1 MGKRKFTGSPL
12 SLFSFQDIITSVTG
26 IFVLI
31 TLLIAVELSQ
41 RVVNQ
46 KSQPTPHPSESF
58 DEEIDAELQ
67 QIAKLEQ
74 LQGDVSEEL
83 PEFATYTNQSA
94 EQARKELQAE
104 IARLQV
110 AVSQSAAEAESAQDS
125 AAAASAQSEARSSER
140 KELEQVESLLA
151 ALEQELTELENSQRV
166 FYNVP
171 DSQGRRVLLVELF
184 AEEILLAPAGVE
196 RPPLRASGLGRVDKI
211 MAAIRQNSTD
221 SVRVVMIVH
230 PGAVDA
236 FNELYEKVKSDG
248 YSRGFDVLPDSS
260 LAIDPEKGAG

>member
-1 MGKRKFTGSPL
+1 MGRRKFTGSPL
-12 SLFSFQDIITSVTG
+12 SLFSFQDIVTSVTG

-41 RVVNQ
+41 RVLKQ
-46 KSQPTPHPSESF
+46 KSQPPPQRSESY
-58 DEEIDAELQ
+58 DEEIQAELER
-67 QIAKLEQ
+67 IAKLEQ
-74 LQGDVSEEL
+74 LQGAPSEEV
-83 PEFATYTNQSA
+83 PEFATYTTQSA
-94 EQARKELQAE
+94 EQARSDLKAE

-110 AVSQSAAEAESAQDS
+110 AVSQSAAEAESAEDS

-140 KELEQVESLLA
+140 IELEQVESLLA

-171 DSQGRRVLLVELF
+171 DSKGRRVLLVELF

-196 RPPLRASGLGRVDKI
+196 RPPLRASGLNRVDTI
-211 MAAIRQNSTD
+211 MAAIRRNSTD

-230 PGAVDA
+230 PGAVDV
-236 FNELYEKVKSDG
+236 FRELYDEVKSRG